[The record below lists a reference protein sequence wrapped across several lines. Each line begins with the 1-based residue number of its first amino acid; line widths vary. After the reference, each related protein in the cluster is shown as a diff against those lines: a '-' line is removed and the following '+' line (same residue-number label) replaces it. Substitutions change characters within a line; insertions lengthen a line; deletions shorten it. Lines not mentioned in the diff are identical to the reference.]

1 VARRLGSEDE
11 YEGADMGAVA
21 WPTWFRDQMKRL
33 MGLKYAP
40 ADLTTH
46 WEALSDL
53 GQDNVAA
60 AVTKAQR
67 QCDEFPSPRLLRSLA
82 REPWSWRCPHLEQ
95 CGNPGACANADILG
109 RARKSA

>member
-1 VARRLGSEDE
+1 
-11 YEGADMGAVA
+11 MGAVA
-21 WPTWFRDQMKRL
+21 IPAWFRDQMKRL
-33 MGLKYAP
+33 MGLKFAP

-53 GQDNVAA
+53 SQDDVAA

-95 CGNPGACANADILG
+95 CGNPGACANADILE
-109 RARKSA
+109 RPRKSV